1 MIGTGHSSQGVDI
14 EAQPEDLGMFY
25 FLTSVSLCP
34 SVQYKFK
41 VVAISKFGKEL
52 RRLPI
57 S

>member
-41 VVAISKFGKEL
+41 VVAYV
-52 RRLPI
+52 R
-57 S
+57 